1 MKYLTLLLVLF
12 AIGCAHNPN
21 QVVAVEK
28 DGETYY
34 TDEHASEALAQGNE
48 QEVICERRVITGSHR
63 VTRVCTTKKQKNRD
77 RQEAREYMERNTSFE
92 NKKLAKGRNN

>member
-63 VTRVCTTKKQKNRD
+63 VTRVCTTKEQKKRD
-77 RQEAREYMERNTSFE
+77 RDEARVMIDGNTRIESS
-92 NKKLAKGRNN
+92 KLARSRNN